1 MPQIFRPGSVLG
13 PFAWQVGKD
22 QCRGGPLE
30 AEPGGMQGLV
40 LSSYCARN
48 FDVGKSSTWNSQ
60 RGIDSELTLVNTCD
74 VCVCGWFRI
83 KFCGRVFC
91 LVLDCLARQ
100 MRMLGNLGGSYAD
113 SKLAQA
119 GSKTETVRRSL
130 ESSVSQSGRG
140 PGNIGISYITAGT
153 LFSSLGQTF
162 ASKCVETCVPDMGEA
177 RQPRQCCV
185 MAMAIRQSV

>member
-1 MPQIFRPGSVLG
+1 MTDQSRHSVALRFLLTSLLLPRLEQSEEARIVHVSAKAHERMPQIFRPGSVLG

-74 VCVCGWFRI
+74 VCVC
-83 KFCGRVFC
+83 V
-91 LVLDCLARQ
+91 D
-100 MRMLGNLGGSYAD
+100 GS
-113 SKLAQA
+113 
-119 GSKTETVRRSL
+119 
-130 ESSVSQSGRG
+130 ESSFVGESFVSCLTAW
-140 PGNIGISYITAGT
+140 PG
-153 LFSSLGQTF
+153 
-162 ASKCVETCVPDMGEA
+162 KCACWETWVA
-177 RQPRQCCV
+177 RMR
-185 MAMAIRQSV
+185 IRS